1 MSGKIIFMK
10 IAFPV
15 QDDQGAESMV
25 YTHSGSAR
33 FFIMIETAN
42 TRVETIINKDKH
54 HQHGQCQPLGALGG
68 RQPDAIVVGGIG
80 VGALQK
86 LQSAGI
92 KVYRAVEGTVQ
103 ENLELIKSER
113 LPEFTLDQTCAGH
126 SMQGEC
132 VH

>member
-1 MSGKIIFMK
+1 MI
-10 IAFPV
+10 IAFPA
-15 QDDQGAESMV
+15 QDDQGAESLV
-25 YTHSGSAR
+25 YSHFGSAR
-33 FFIMIETAN
+33 FFIMIKTGN
-42 TRVETIINKDKH
+42 TGVETIINKDMH
-54 HQHGQCQPLGALGG
+54 HQHGKCQPLAALGG
-68 RQPDAIVVGGIG
+68 KQVDAVVVGGIG
-80 VGALQK
+80 GGALQK

-126 SMQGEC
+126 SLNGEC